1 MTKIARPN
9 ETVQE
14 HLENVSRECE
24 SMCAK
29 FGMPKFG
36 KIVGMCHD
44 AYKDSDTWQKY
55 INAKIAYKMNGMTGI
70 KPAVMSHALESAIYL
85 AWRLGKSMSPDL
97 KGAMIISELMAQC
110 IVSHHNGLHDA
121 FLVNNGT
128 DIIKEI
134 DKVFIINDNFS
145 FADTKQDVLSRTN
158 IDLTTID
165 DGMFDHVFEKDV
177 IDGLKNECKN
187 MCIKGTG
194 EFFIRMIYS
203 CLVDADRLDAELY
216 DTNGPEKDKKRK
228 EFDDIHTLLDMME
241 KHIHDKIDS
250 RPDAKSPVNVKRT
263 NVRNM
268 VADHATDKKGI
279 YNLVLPTG
287 AGKTITGMY
296 FALKHADFHKMDRV
310 IVLAPLTTVVDQT
323 ATTYTEIF
331 KDKNVIE
338 HQCDFDV
345 LEKKGK
351 KGFRKNLNELEERMA
366 LIVENWNLPI
376 IVTTTVQFFESLLQ
390 WKANNTR
397 KIHSIANSVI
407 IIDEEQQLPIE
418 HIYPITNALNV
429 LVKDFGCTI
438 VRSTATLPAFDGK
451 IKIGQGKTVDG
462 YDGSVMLVDNVNDL
476 FNDFKRNDFKFIG
489 KKQSSEIARMI
500 SDETQSFLCVTNT
513 RKKCRVLYDMVAK
526 SSDDKYMLSKDLC
539 PKDRKRLI
547 KDIADR
553 LQKGD
558 KITVVSTSLV
568 EAGVD
573 FDFDVA
579 LREMNS
585 WYSIKQTGGR
595 CNRNGKKSVGFVYV
609 FEMLDYPIENH
620 EYAFEKKQIMEDM
633 LDVKTGQLPMNI
645 GEHDLNMLYSEKEIY
660 HYGQKVENSLNG
672 YKNALYTSEKIR
684 KSFHFFNYKTYGESF
699 HMIEAQRGFPI
710 VVIYRVDDNDH
721 EIDKLLNEAR
731 YHFDK
736 KIQRKLQQY
745 VVEVNKN
752 TAEMLYNSGM
762 VEELESNGNKLGLYV
777 LQERN
782 FAGDVL
788 YVKGSGISLEDVNSN
803 FMIA

>member
-29 FGMPKFG
+29 FGMPNFG

-44 AYKDSDTWQKY
+44 AYKDSDRWQTY
-55 INAKIAYKMNGMTGI
+55 INAKIAYNMNGMTGT
-70 KPAVMSHALESAIYL
+70 KPAIMSHALESAVYL
-85 AWRLGKSMSPDL
+85 AWRLGKSMPSERRL
-97 KGAMIISELMAQC
+97 AMIISELMAQC
-110 IVSHHNGLHDA
+110 IVSHHNGLHDV
-121 FLVNNGT
+121 FFVNNGT

-134 DKVFIINDNFS
+134 DKVFIDNGKFS
-145 FADTKQDVLSRTN
+145 FADTKQDVLSRTR

-165 DGMFDHVFEKDV
+165 DSMFDHVFETDV
-177 IDGLKNECKN
+177 IKGLKNECRN
-187 MCIKGTG
+187 LCIKGTG

-216 DTNGPEKDKKRK
+216 GTDGLKKKKERE
-228 EFDDIHTLLDMME
+228 EFDDIHTLLGMME
-241 KHIHDKIDS
+241 KYIHDKIDS

-263 NVRNM
+263 NVRKM
-268 VADHATDKKGI
+268 VASHATDRKGI

-331 KDKNVIE
+331 EDKNVIE

-345 LEKKGK
+345 LEKDGK
-351 KGFRKNLNELEERMA
+351 EGFRKNLNELEERMA

-390 WKANNTR
+390 WKAKNTR

-418 HIYPITNALNV
+418 QIYPITNALNA

-451 IKIGQGKTVDG
+451 IYIGQGKTVDG
-462 YDGSVMLVDNVNDL
+462 YNGSVMLVDDVNEL
-476 FNDFKRNDFKFIG
+476 FDDFKRNEFVFIG
-489 KKQSSEIARMI
+489 RKKSAEIARMI

-513 RKKCRVLYDMVAK
+513 RKKCRTLFDMVAK

-539 PKDRKRLI
+539 PKDRKQMI
-547 KDIADR
+547 KIIADR
-553 LQKGD
+553 LKKGD

-595 CNRNGKKSVGFVYV
+595 CNRNGKKAVGFVYV

-633 LDVKTGQLPMNI
+633 LDVKTGQLPANI
-645 GEHDLNMLYSEKEIY
+645 GEHDLNILYSKKEIY
-660 HYGQKVENSLNG
+660 HYGQKVENSFGG
-672 YKNALYTSEKIR
+672 YKDALYTIEKARIP
-684 KSFHFFNYKTYGESF
+684 FHFFNYKTYGESF

-710 VVIYRVDDNDH
+710 VVIYHEDDKDH
-721 EIDKLLNEAR
+721 EIDQLLRDAR
-731 YHFDK
+731 YKFNK

-745 VVEVNKN
+745 VVEVNRN

-762 VEELESNGNKLGLYV
+762 VEELESNGSKLGLYV

-788 YVKGSGISLEDVNSN
+788 YVKGSGISLDNVNSC
-803 FMIA
+803 MIV